1 MTVEGVTK
9 CNLPCLLQDVK
20 KEVERV
26 RALLEGFTLACFS
39 LRTAECS
46 LWNMS
51 ARDKLRLCQSIAV
64 AKRIR
69 SLLHTAGFG
78 GHTYGFSRQ
87 LLGTYPVAPYDVVVA
102 RADTN
107 FSVDQLRT
115 SEFVAWEE
123 LREFR
128 RWVAGESDSLNCIQ
142 AVVKMS
148 PGGDLVVMQPGGG
161 IGETIQ
167 LSVCVD
173 VATKIWDAP
182 FDAMSA
188 VPKVQAH
195 RNRWLRFS
203 SLTALAKGL
212 VVMGP
217 LEGEEERTVD
227 TLRAVLLAVSDAT
240 SLPRSTYADVA
251 KVATEEE
258 TEAIGQPGGSPG
270 TEAQLTQVQLLADQ
284 LDHVQSE
291 LAEARREVTEIKGDL
306 RKLLITA
313 VRTLKIV
320 DTEEVWKEGQD
331 SPSHGSDGDV
341 TMCQE

>member
-1 MTVEGVTK
+1 M
-9 CNLPCLLQDVK
+9 
-20 KEVERV
+20 

-46 LWNMS
+46 LWNMTP
-51 ARDKLRLCQSIAV
+51 RDKLRLCQLIAV

-69 SLLHTAGFG
+69 TLLHAAGFG
-78 GHTYGFSRQ
+78 GHTYGFSRH
-87 LLGTYPVAPYDVVVA
+87 LLGTYPAAPYDAVID
-102 RADTN
+102 RADAS

-115 SEFVAWEE
+115 NEFVAWEE
-123 LREFR
+123 LRQFR
-128 RWVAGESDSLNCIQ
+128 RWVAGEADSLNCIQ
-142 AVVKMS
+142 AVVKVA
-148 PGGDLVVMQPGGG
+148 PGGDLVVMRPEGGV
-161 IGETIQ
+161 GETIE

-182 FDAMSA
+182 YDAMKA
-188 VPKVQAH
+188 VPRINVN
-195 RNRWLRFS
+195 RNRWLRFA

-217 LEGEEERTVD
+217 LEAEEERTVD
-227 TLRAVLLAVSDAT
+227 TLRAVLLAVSEAT
-240 SLPRSTYADVA
+240 SLQRYTYADVA
-251 KVATEEE
+251 KGATEGETEE
-258 TEAIGQPGGSPG
+258 TGQPGGSTG
-270 TEAQLTQVQLLADQ
+270 KEAQLTQVQLLADQ